1 MAKMASNFF
10 IMRRRNKPIVRISCS
25 LLLLTILFLDS
36 NPLEATQEVER
47 PEVHAEFGFGVFP
60 WSAEGME
67 SLSSEEVRMLLSGF
81 HRGWS
86 VDKFIEETERPRVRI
101 LTLMDD
107 LESALLVRGRN
118 DFNMRPGLPVLREE
132 DVRKAD
138 PLLERNTREFVQII
152 NDHWDEVEAFRS
164 SLEADQE
171 FPEPENLYRIL
182 VGGVLLGGMIDALYD
197 EGTLMP
203 GPPRRARRGEGYY
216 AWMVEG
222 AEGHNYLVHQT
233 ARVGRHEVFS
243 VGPVA
248 EENLRIQL
256 DDLAAEGPVYET
268 EDARRWR
275 IFTSV
280 FSRDYLIPYLK
291 TQRNDIFD
299 IHSDIE
305 ASDYSAIGEFVAWYY
320 QSLVERTADSLVAS
334 GRMAAPGTFFKY
346 ALRES
351 RR

>member
-1 MAKMASNFF
+1 
-10 IMRRRNKPIVRISCS
+10 
-25 LLLLTILFLDS
+25 
-36 NPLEATQEVER
+36 
-47 PEVHAEFGFGVFP
+47 
-60 WSAEGME
+60 
-67 SLSSEEVRMLLSGF
+67 MLLSGF

-305 ASDYSAIGEFVAWYY
+305 ASELQRNWGVRG
-320 QSLVERTADSLVAS
+320 LVLPVTCRADRRLSGGVRKDGRSSELFSNTLSGNPAAS
-334 GRMAAPGTFFKY
+334 GTGHSLDRSHGQRDGLHVVLHADCAN
-346 ALRES
+346 
-351 RR
+351 